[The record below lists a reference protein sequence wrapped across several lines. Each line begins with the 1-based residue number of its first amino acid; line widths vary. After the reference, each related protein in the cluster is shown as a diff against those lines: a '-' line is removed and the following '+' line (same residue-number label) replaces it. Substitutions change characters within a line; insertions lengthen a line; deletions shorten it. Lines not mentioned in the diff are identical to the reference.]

1 MTTYSKQV
9 ILTYVQQK
17 GETMSITQNFPVH
30 TGTFTTQKG
39 EKRTM
44 SFIKVTD
51 LPTSI
56 TGVATRSRTL
66 RPGFETVYDVDKG
79 AYRTFNHNSVVGSI
93 KISHRSVT
101 IRG

>member
-1 MTTYSKQV
+1 MFNQ
-9 ILTYVQQK
+9 I
-17 GETMSITQNFPVH
+17 GELIMSITQQFPVY

-56 TGVATRSRTL
+56 TSVWTRARSL
-66 RPGFETVYDVDKG
+66 KPGFETVYDIDKG
-79 AYRTFNHNSVVGSI
+79 AFRTFNYNSVVGPVNVLRRSI
-93 KISHRSVT
+93 T

>member
-1 MTTYSKQV
+1 
-9 ILTYVQQK
+9 
-17 GETMSITQNFPVH
+17 MSITQQFPVH

-51 LPTSI
+51 LPASFTNVS
-56 TGVATRSRTL
+56 TRSRNL
-66 RPGFETVYDVDKG
+66 RPGFETVYDIDKG
-79 AYRTFNHNSVVGSI
+79 AYRTFNHNSVIGSVRV
-93 KISHRSVT
+93 SHRSVT